1 MISVRGIDR
10 ARVAVALV
18 FAASVAV
25 TIIWCGSMTDMPGMP
40 MPGGWT
46 MSMAWM
52 RMPGQSWSGFAGTF
66 LGMWVVMM
74 VAMMMPAFAPEA
86 LRLRR
91 AQGAGRGRDKATL
104 AFTAGYFVVWTAAG
118 IAILPPGLAFA
129 ELAMRFEGLSRVT
142 PLLAGIAVMA
152 AGASQFTGWKLRR
165 LASCHHAD
173 DCCRPS
179 SNYRDAWRD
188 GARLGGQCVQCCAG
202 LTLVLLVIG
211 VMDLLAMAAVS
222 VAINAERLLPWKPV
236 VARMTGAMLLATGA
250 WMSGEPAR
258 GLIG

>member
-1 MISVRGIDR
+1 MISMRGIDR
-10 ARVAVALV
+10 ARVAAALV

-25 TIIWCGSMTDMPGMP
+25 TIAWCGSMTDMPGMR

-52 RMPGQSWSGFAGTF
+52 RMPGQSWTAFAGTF
-66 LGMWVVMM
+66 LGMWMVMM

-86 LRLRR
+86 LRFLR
-91 AQGAGRGRDKATL
+91 AQSAGRGRDKATL
-104 AFTAGYFVVWTAAG
+104 AFAAGYFGVWTAAG

-142 PLLAGIAVMA
+142 PLLAGVAVMI

-165 LASCHHAD
+165 LASCRHD
-173 DCCRPS
+173 DGCCRPS
-179 SNYRDAWRD
+179 SDYRGALRD
-188 GARLGGQCVQCCAG
+188 GARLGMQCVQCCAG

-211 VMDLLAMAAVS
+211 VMDLLAMAAVA
-222 VAINAERLLPWKPV
+222 VAISAERLLPWKPV
-236 VARMTGAMLLATGA
+236 IARMTGAMLLATGA
-250 WMSGEPAR
+250 WMSGESAR
-258 GLIG
+258 LIG